1 MEKITSK
8 KLWKAGFI
16 LGAIY
21 LCITYLHEIGA
32 FIGTLLGV
40 LSPLITGCITAF
52 VLNLLMKRLESWYFP
67 HSQSPFVV
75 KSRRPV
81 CIFLSMLTWTLILA
95 LICTLVIPELVS
107 SFTLIG
113 KEIPPALQWLY
124 HFVSDNL
131 DGIPSLQQMLLN
143 LNLNWS
149 VLVQKL
155 LSYISLGVGDVINT
169 ALAVIT
175 GVFGLLTNLL
185 IGIIF
190 ALYLLLDKERLMRQF
205 SRLFEAH
212 LKPKKYQQFLRL
224 MRTANE
230 SFSSFIVG
238 QFTEAII
245 LGLLCAAGMFLLRL
259 PYAAMTGA
267 VVGATALIPIVG
279 AYIGAGIGAFMILT
293 VDPMK
298 ALFFLIFLIILQQ
311 IEGNFIYPKV
321 VGTSI
326 GLPGIWVLAAVIVG
340 GGLFGIFGMVLGVP
354 LAATIYKV
362 LKNRVSRKLDRAKKE
377 QTDCAAPPD
386 HPAGES

>member
-8 KLWKAGFI
+8 KLWKAGLI

-40 LSPLITGCITAF
+40 LSPLITGCIIAF

-67 HSQSPFVV
+67 HSQNQFVI

-81 CIFLSMLTWTLILA
+81 CIFLSMLTWALILA

-107 SFTLIG
+107 SFALIG
-113 KEIPPALQWLY
+113 KEIPPTLEWLY

-131 DGIPSLQQMLLN
+131 DGIPSLQQLLLN

-155 LSYISLGVGDVINT
+155 ISYISLGVGDVINT

-190 ALYLLLDKERLMRQF
+190 ALYLLLDKERLLRQF

-212 LKPKKYQQFLRL
+212 LKQKKYQQFLRL

-245 LGLLCAAGMFLLRL
+245 LGLLCTAGMFLLRL

-279 AYIGAGIGAFMILT
+279 AYIGAGIGTFMILT

-321 VGTSI
+321 VGTSV

-362 LKNRVSRKLDRAKKE
+362 LKNRVSRKLDHPAEKQE
-377 QTDCAAPPD
+377 GAAPPENS
-386 HPAGES
+386 AGES

>member
-8 KLWKAGFI
+8 KLWKAGLI

-67 HSQSPFVV
+67 HSQNQFVI

-81 CIFLSMLTWTLILA
+81 CIFLSMLTGALILA

-107 SFTLIG
+107 SFALIG
-113 KEIPPALQWLY
+113 KEIPPTLEWLY

-131 DGIPSLQQMLLN
+131 DGIPSLQQLLLN

-155 LSYISLGVGDVINT
+155 ISYISLGVGDVINT

-190 ALYLLLDKERLMRQF
+190 ALYLLLDKERLLRQF

-245 LGLLCAAGMFLLRL
+245 LGLLCTAGMFLLRL

-298 ALFFLIFLIILQQ
+298 ALFFLIFLVILQQ

-321 VGTSI
+321 VGTSV

-340 GGLFGIFGMVLGVP
+340 GGLFGILGMVLGVP

-362 LKNRVSRKLDRAKKE
+362 LKNRVSRKLDRPAKQE
-377 QTDCAAPPD
+377 GAAPLENS
-386 HPAGES
+386 AGES

>member
-67 HSQSPFVV
+67 HSQNQFVI

-81 CIFLSMLTWTLILA
+81 CIFLSMLTWALILA

-107 SFTLIG
+107 SFALIG
-113 KEIPPALQWLY
+113 KEIPPTLEWLY

-131 DGIPSLQQMLLN
+131 DGIPSLQQLLLN

-155 LSYISLGVGDVINT
+155 ISYISLGVGDVINT

-190 ALYLLLDKERLMRQF
+190 ALYLLLDKERLLRQF

-245 LGLLCAAGMFLLRL
+245 LGLLCTAGMFLLRL

-298 ALFFLIFLIILQQ
+298 ALFFLIFLVILQQ

-321 VGTSI
+321 VGTSV

-340 GGLFGIFGMVLGVP
+340 GGLFGILGMVLGVP

-362 LKNRVSRKLDRAKKE
+362 LKNRVSRKLDCPAKQE
-377 QTDCAAPPD
+377 GAAPLENS
-386 HPAGES
+386 AGES

>member
-1 MEKITSK
+1 MERITSK
-8 KLWKAGFI
+8 KLWKAGLI

-40 LSPLITGCITAF
+40 LSPLITGCIIAF

-67 HSQSPFVV
+67 HSQNQFVI

-81 CIFLSMLTWTLILA
+81 CIFLSMLTWALILA

-107 SFTLIG
+107 SFALIG
-113 KEIPPALQWLY
+113 KEIPPTLEWLY

-131 DGIPSLQQMLLN
+131 DGIPSLQQLLLN

-155 LSYISLGVGDVINT
+155 ISYISLGVGDVINT

-190 ALYLLLDKERLMRQF
+190 ALYLLLDKERLLRQF

-245 LGLLCAAGMFLLRL
+245 LGLLCTAGMFLLRL

-298 ALFFLIFLIILQQ
+298 ALFFLLFLIILQQ

-321 VGTSI
+321 VGTSV

-362 LKNRVSRKLDRAKKE
+362 LKNRVSRKLDHPAK
-377 QTDCAAPPD
+377 QGAAPPENS
-386 HPAGES
+386 AGES

>member
-8 KLWKAGFI
+8 KLWKAGLI

-67 HSQSPFVV
+67 HSQNQFVI

-81 CIFLSMLTWTLILA
+81 CIFLSMLTWALILA

-107 SFTLIG
+107 SFALIG
-113 KEIPPALQWLY
+113 KEIPPTLEWLY

-131 DGIPSLQQMLLN
+131 DGIPSLQQLLLN

-155 LSYISLGVGDVINT
+155 ISYISLGVGDVINT

-190 ALYLLLDKERLMRQF
+190 ALYLLLDKERLLRQF

-245 LGLLCAAGMFLLRL
+245 LGLLCTAGMFLLRL

-298 ALFFLIFLIILQQ
+298 ALFFLIFLVILQQ

-321 VGTSI
+321 VGTSV

-340 GGLFGIFGMVLGVP
+340 GGLFGILGMVLGVP

-362 LKNRVSRKLDRAKKE
+362 LKNRVSRKLDRPAKQE
-377 QTDCAAPPD
+377 GAAPLENS
-386 HPAGES
+386 AGES

>member
-8 KLWKAGFI
+8 KLWKAGLI

-67 HSQSPFVV
+67 HSQNQFVI

-81 CIFLSMLTWTLILA
+81 CIFLSMLTWALILA

-245 LGLLCAAGMFLLRL
+245 LGLLCTAGMFLLRL

-321 VGTSI
+321 VGTSV

-340 GGLFGIFGMVLGVP
+340 GGLFGIFGMVMGGP

-362 LKNRVSRKLDRAKKE
+362 LKNRVSRKLDHPAK
-377 QTDCAAPPD
+377 QDAAPPENS
-386 HPAGES
+386 AGES

>member
-16 LGAIY
+16 LGVIY

-32 FIGTLLGV
+32 FLGTLLGV
-40 LSPLITGCITAF
+40 LSPLLTGCIIAF

-67 HSQSPFVV
+67 HSQNQFII

-81 CIFLSMLTWTLILA
+81 CIFLSMLTWALILA

-113 KEIPPALQWLY
+113 KEIPPTLEWLY

-131 DGIPSLQQMLLN
+131 DGIPSLQQLLLN

-155 LSYISLGVGDVINT
+155 ISYISLGVGDVINT

-190 ALYLLLDKERLMRQF
+190 ALYLLLDKERLLRQF

-245 LGLLCAAGMFLLRL
+245 LGLLCTAGMFLLRL

-321 VGTSI
+321 VGTSV

-362 LKNRVSRKLDRAKKE
+362 LKNRVSRKLDRPAEKQKS
-377 QTDCAAPPD
+377 AAPPENS
-386 HPAGES
+386 AGAS

>member
-8 KLWKAGFI
+8 KLWKAGLI

-40 LSPLITGCITAF
+40 LSPLITGCIIAF

-67 HSQSPFVV
+67 HSQNQFVI

-81 CIFLSMLTWTLILA
+81 CIFLSMLTWALILA

-107 SFTLIG
+107 SFALIG
-113 KEIPPALQWLY
+113 KEIPPTLEWLY

-131 DGIPSLQQMLLN
+131 DGIPSLQQLLLN

-155 LSYISLGVGDVINT
+155 ISYISLGVGDVINT

-190 ALYLLLDKERLMRQF
+190 ALYLLLDKERLLRQF

-245 LGLLCAAGMFLLRL
+245 LGLLCTAGMFLLRL

-321 VGTSI
+321 VGTSV

-362 LKNRVSRKLDRAKKE
+362 LKNRVSRKLDHPAK
-377 QTDCAAPPD
+377 QDAAPPENS
-386 HPAGES
+386 AGES

>member
-8 KLWKAGFI
+8 RLWKAGLI
-16 LGAIY
+16 LGTIY

-40 LSPLITGCITAF
+40 LSPLITGCIIAF

-67 HSQSPFVV
+67 HSQNKFVI

-81 CIFLSMLTWTLILA
+81 CIFLSMLTWALILA

-113 KEIPPALQWLY
+113 KEIPPTLEWLY

-190 ALYLLLDKERLMRQF
+190 ALYLLLDKERLLRQF

-238 QFTEAII
+238 QFTESII
-245 LGLLCAAGMFLLRL
+245 LGLLCTIGMFLLRL

-321 VGTSI
+321 VGTSV

-362 LKNRVSRKLDRAKKE
+362 LKSRVSRKLDRAKE
-377 QTDCAAPPD
+377 AEGCASPPES
-386 HPAGES
+386 PADAS

>member
-1 MEKITSK
+1 MI
-8 KLWKAGFI
+8 
-16 LGAIY
+16 
-21 LCITYLHEIGA
+21 
-32 FIGTLLGV
+32 
-40 LSPLITGCITAF
+40 SPLITGCITAF

-67 HSQSPFVV
+67 HSQNQFVI

-81 CIFLSMLTWTLILA
+81 CIFLSMLTWALILA

-107 SFTLIG
+107 SFALIG
-113 KEIPPALQWLY
+113 KEIPPTLEWLY

-131 DGIPSLQQMLLN
+131 DGIPSLQQLLLN

-155 LSYISLGVGDVINT
+155 ISYISLGVGDVINT

-190 ALYLLLDKERLMRQF
+190 ALYLLLDKERLLRQF

-245 LGLLCAAGMFLLRL
+245 LGLLCTAGMFLLRL

-298 ALFFLIFLIILQQ
+298 ALFFLIFLVILQQ

-321 VGTSI
+321 VGTSV

-340 GGLFGIFGMVLGVP
+340 GGLFGILGMVLGVP

-362 LKNRVSRKLDRAKKE
+362 LKNRVSRKLDCPAKQE
-377 QTDCAAPPD
+377 GAAPLENS
-386 HPAGES
+386 AGES

>member
-8 KLWKAGFI
+8 KLWKAGLI

-40 LSPLITGCITAF
+40 LSPLITGCIIAF

-67 HSQSPFVV
+67 HSQNQFVI

-81 CIFLSMLTWTLILA
+81 CIFLSMLTWALILA

-107 SFTLIG
+107 SFALIG
-113 KEIPPALQWLY
+113 KEIPPTLEWLY

-155 LSYISLGVGDVINT
+155 ISYISLGVGDVINT

-190 ALYLLLDKERLMRQF
+190 ALYLLLDKERLLRQF

-245 LGLLCAAGMFLLRL
+245 LGLLCTAGMFLLRL

-321 VGTSI
+321 VGTSV

-362 LKNRVSRKLDRAKKE
+362 LKNRVSRKLDRPAK
-377 QTDCAAPPD
+377 QGAAPPENS
-386 HPAGES
+386 AGES

>member
-8 KLWKAGFI
+8 KLWKAGLI

-67 HSQSPFVV
+67 HSQNQFVI

-81 CIFLSMLTWTLILA
+81 CIFLSMLTWALILA

-107 SFTLIG
+107 SFALIG
-113 KEIPPALQWLY
+113 KEIPPTLEWLY

-131 DGIPSLQQMLLN
+131 DGIPSLQQLLLN

-155 LSYISLGVGDVINT
+155 ISYISLGVGDVINT

-190 ALYLLLDKERLMRQF
+190 ALYLLLDKERLLRQF

-245 LGLLCAAGMFLLRL
+245 LGLLCTAGMFLLRL

-298 ALFFLIFLIILQQ
+298 ALFFLIFLVILQQ

-321 VGTSI
+321 VGTSV

-340 GGLFGIFGMVLGVP
+340 GGLFGILGMVLGVP

-362 LKNRVSRKLDRAKKE
+362 LKTRVSRKLDRPAKQE
-377 QTDCAAPPD
+377 GAAPLENS
-386 HPAGES
+386 AGES

>member
-16 LGAIY
+16 LGVIY

-40 LSPLITGCITAF
+40 LSPLITGCIIAF

-67 HSQSPFVV
+67 HSQNQFVI

-81 CIFLSMLTWTLILA
+81 CIFLSMLTWALILA

-113 KEIPPALQWLY
+113 KEIPPTLEWLY

-131 DGIPSLQQMLLN
+131 DGIPSLQQLLLN

-155 LSYISLGVGDVINT
+155 ISYISLGVGDVINT

-190 ALYLLLDKERLMRQF
+190 ALYLLLDKERLLRQF

-245 LGLLCAAGMFLLRL
+245 LGLLCTAGMFLLRL

-321 VGTSI
+321 VGTSV

-340 GGLFGIFGMVLGVP
+340 GGLFGILGMVLGVP

-362 LKNRVSRKLDRAKKE
+362 LKNRVSRKLDRPAEKQKS
-377 QTDCAAPPD
+377 AAPPENS
-386 HPAGES
+386 AGAS

>member
-8 KLWKAGFI
+8 KLWKAGLI

-21 LCITYLHEIGA
+21 LCITYLHGIGA

-40 LSPLITGCITAF
+40 LSPLITGCIIAF

-67 HSQSPFVV
+67 HSQNQFVI

-81 CIFLSMLTWTLILA
+81 CIFLSMLTWALILA

-107 SFTLIG
+107 SFALIG
-113 KEIPPALQWLY
+113 KEIPPTLEWLY

-131 DGIPSLQQMLLN
+131 DGIPSLQQLLLN

-155 LSYISLGVGDVINT
+155 ISYISLGVGDVINT

-190 ALYLLLDKERLMRQF
+190 ALYLLLDKERLLRQF

-245 LGLLCAAGMFLLRL
+245 LGLLCTAGMFLLRL

-321 VGTSI
+321 VGTSV

-362 LKNRVSRKLDRAKKE
+362 LKNRVSRKLDL
-377 QTDCAAPPD
+377 C
-386 HPAGES
+386 SY

>member
-8 KLWKAGFI
+8 KLWKAGLI

-67 HSQSPFVV
+67 HSQNQFVI

-81 CIFLSMLTWTLILA
+81 CIFLSMLTWALILA

-107 SFTLIG
+107 SFALIG
-113 KEIPPALQWLY
+113 KEIPPTLEWLY

-131 DGIPSLQQMLLN
+131 DGIPSLQQLLLN

-155 LSYISLGVGDVINT
+155 ISYISLGVGDVINT

-190 ALYLLLDKERLMRQF
+190 ALYLLLDKERLLRQF

-245 LGLLCAAGMFLLRL
+245 LGLLCTAGMFLLRL

-298 ALFFLIFLIILQQ
+298 ALFFLLFLIILQQ

-321 VGTSI
+321 VGTSV

-362 LKNRVSRKLDRAKKE
+362 LKNRVSRKLDHPAK
-377 QTDCAAPPD
+377 QDAAPPENS
-386 HPAGES
+386 AGES

>member
-8 KLWKAGFI
+8 KLWKAGLI

-21 LCITYLHEIGA
+21 LCITYLHGIGA

-40 LSPLITGCITAF
+40 LSPLITGCIIAF

-67 HSQSPFVV
+67 HSQNQFVI

-81 CIFLSMLTWTLILA
+81 CIFLSMLTWALILA

-107 SFTLIG
+107 SFALIG
-113 KEIPPALQWLY
+113 KEIPPTLEWLY

-131 DGIPSLQQMLLN
+131 DGIPSLQQLLLN

-155 LSYISLGVGDVINT
+155 ISYISLGVGDVINT

-190 ALYLLLDKERLMRQF
+190 ALYLLLDKERLLRQF

-245 LGLLCAAGMFLLRL
+245 LGLLCTAGMFLLRL

-321 VGTSI
+321 VGTSV

-362 LKNRVSRKLDRAKKE
+362 LKNRVSRKLDHPAK
-377 QTDCAAPPD
+377 QGAAPPENS
-386 HPAGES
+386 AGES

>member
-16 LGAIY
+16 LGIIY
-21 LCITYLHEIGA
+21 LCITYLREIGA
-32 FIGTLLGV
+32 FIGGVLGV
-40 LSPLITGCITAF
+40 LSPLITGCIIAF
-52 VLNLLMKRLESWYFP
+52 VLNLLMNRLESWYFP
-67 HSQSPFVV
+67 HSQNQFIR

-81 CIFLSMLTWTLILA
+81 CIFLSLLTWTLILA

-107 SFTLIG
+107 SFALIG
-113 KEIPPALQWLY
+113 KEIPPTLEWLY

-131 DGIPSLQQMLLN
+131 EGIPSLQQLLLE

-149 VLVQKL
+149 VLMQKL
-155 LSYISLGVGDVINT
+155 IGYISLGVGDVINT
-169 ALAVIT
+169 ALAVVT
-175 GVFGLLTNLL
+175 GVFGLLANLL

-212 LKPKKYQQFLRL
+212 LKPKKYKRL
-224 MRTANE
+224 MRLLCIANE

-238 QFTEAII
+238 QFTESII
-245 LGLLCAAGMFLLRL
+245 LGLLCTAGMLLFRL

-279 AYIGAGIGAFMILT
+279 AYIGAGIGVFMILT

-298 ALFFLIFLIILQQ
+298 ALFFLIFLLVLQQ

-321 VGTSI
+321 VGTSV

-340 GGLFGIFGMVLGVP
+340 GGLFGILGMVLGVP

-362 LKNRVSRKLDRAKKE
+362 LKNRVSRRLGPDKKRGQNE
-377 QTDCAAPPD
+377 NAPSP
-386 HPAGES
+386 EN

>member
-16 LGAIY
+16 LGVIY

-40 LSPLITGCITAF
+40 LSPLITGCIIAF

-67 HSQSPFVV
+67 HSQNQFVI

-81 CIFLSMLTWTLILA
+81 CIFLSMLTWALILA

-113 KEIPPALQWLY
+113 KEIPPTLEWLY

-185 IGIIF
+185 IGVIF
-190 ALYLLLDKERLMRQF
+190 ALYLLLDKERLLRQF

-224 MRTANE
+224 MQIAHE
-230 SFSSFIVG
+230 SFSSYIVG

-245 LGLLCAAGMFLLRL
+245 LGLLCTAGMFLLRL

-321 VGTSI
+321 VGTSV

-340 GGLFGIFGMVLGVP
+340 GGLFGILGMVLGVP

-362 LKNRVSRKLDRAKKE
+362 LKNRVSCKL
-377 QTDCAAPPD
+377 D
-386 HPAGES
+386 HPAEKQKSDAPPENSAGAS

>member
-8 KLWKAGFI
+8 KLWKAGLI

-40 LSPLITGCITAF
+40 LSPLITGCIIAF

-67 HSQSPFVV
+67 HSQNQFVI

-81 CIFLSMLTWTLILA
+81 CIFLSILTWALILA

-107 SFTLIG
+107 SFALIG
-113 KEIPPALQWLY
+113 KEIPPTLEWLY

-131 DGIPSLQQMLLN
+131 DGIPSLQQLLLN

-155 LSYISLGVGDVINT
+155 ISYISLGVGDVINT

-190 ALYLLLDKERLMRQF
+190 ALYLLLDKERLLRQF

-245 LGLLCAAGMFLLRL
+245 LGLLCTAGMFLLRL

-321 VGTSI
+321 VGTSV

-362 LKNRVSRKLDRAKKE
+362 LKNRVSRKLDHPAKH
-377 QTDCAAPPD
+377 DAAPPENS
-386 HPAGES
+386 AGES

>member
-16 LGAIY
+16 LGVIY

-40 LSPLITGCITAF
+40 LSPLITGCIIAF

-67 HSQSPFVV
+67 HSQNQFVI

-81 CIFLSMLTWTLILA
+81 CIFLSMLTWALILA

-113 KEIPPALQWLY
+113 KEIPPTLEWLY

-185 IGIIF
+185 IGVIF
-190 ALYLLLDKERLMRQF
+190 ALYLLLDKERLLRQF

-224 MRTANE
+224 MQIAHE
-230 SFSSFIVG
+230 SFSSYIVG

-245 LGLLCAAGMFLLRL
+245 LGLLCTAGMFLLRL

-321 VGTSI
+321 VGTSV

-362 LKNRVSRKLDRAKKE
+362 LKNRVSRKLDHPAK
-377 QTDCAAPPD
+377 QDAAPPENS
-386 HPAGES
+386 AGES

>member
-8 KLWKAGFI
+8 KLWKAGLI

-67 HSQSPFVV
+67 HSQNQFVI

-81 CIFLSMLTWTLILA
+81 CIFLSMLTWALILA

-107 SFTLIG
+107 SFALIG
-113 KEIPPALQWLY
+113 KEIPPTLEWLY

-131 DGIPSLQQMLLN
+131 DGIPSLQQLLLN

-155 LSYISLGVGDVINT
+155 ISYISLGVGDVINT

-190 ALYLLLDKERLMRQF
+190 ALYLLLDKERLLRQF

-238 QFTEAII
+238 QFTEALI
-245 LGLLCAAGMFLLRL
+245 LGLLCTAGMFLLRL

-298 ALFFLIFLIILQQ
+298 ALFFLIFLVILQQ

-321 VGTSI
+321 VGTSV

-340 GGLFGIFGMVLGVP
+340 GGLFGILGMVLGVP

-362 LKNRVSRKLDRAKKE
+362 LKNRVSRKLDRPAKQE
-377 QTDCAAPPD
+377 GAAPPENS
-386 HPAGES
+386 AGES

>member
-16 LGAIY
+16 LGVIY

-32 FIGTLLGV
+32 FLGTLLGV
-40 LSPLITGCITAF
+40 LSPLLTGCIIAF

-67 HSQSPFVV
+67 HSQNQFVI

-81 CIFLSMLTWTLILA
+81 CIFLSMLTWALILA

-113 KEIPPALQWLY
+113 KEIPPTLEWLY

-131 DGIPSLQQMLLN
+131 DGIPSLQQLLLN

-155 LSYISLGVGDVINT
+155 ISYISLGVGDVINT

-190 ALYLLLDKERLMRQF
+190 ALYLLLDKERLLRQF

-245 LGLLCAAGMFLLRL
+245 LGLLCTAGMFLLRL

-321 VGTSI
+321 VGTSV

-362 LKNRVSRKLDRAKKE
+362 LKNRVSRKLDRPAEKQKS
-377 QTDCAAPPD
+377 AAPPENS
-386 HPAGES
+386 AGAS

>member
-21 LCITYLHEIGA
+21 LFITYLPQIGA
-32 FIGTLLGV
+32 FLGTVIGV
-40 LSPLITGCITAF
+40 LSPLLTGCVIAYVF
-52 VLNLLMKRLESWYFP
+52 NLLMNRLEKWYFP
-67 HSQSPFVV
+67 RSRNRFVQ
-75 KSRRPV
+75 KTRRPV
-81 CIFLSMLTWTLILA
+81 CILLSALTWA
-95 LICTLVIPELVS
+95 LIIALIVTLVLPELIS

-113 KEIPPALQWLY
+113 KEIPSALDWLY
-124 HFVSDNL
+124 HFVVENI
-131 DGIPSLQQMLLN
+131 DGVPSLQQTLLD
-143 LNLNWS
+143 LNLNWA

-155 LSYISLGVGDVINT
+155 LGYVSLGVGDVITT
-169 ALAVIT
+169 ALAVVT
-175 GVFGLLTNLL
+175 SVFGALTNLL
-185 IGIIF
+185 IGFIF
-190 ALYLLLDKERLMRQF
+190 ALYLLLDKERLLLQF
-205 SRLFEAH
+205 SRLFQAH
-212 LKPKKYQQFLRL
+212 LKPRKFEKLQRVLHV
-224 MRTANE
+224 ANE
-230 SFSSFIVG
+230 CFSSFLVG

-245 LGLLCAAGMFLLRL
+245 LGLLCTAGMFVLRL

-298 ALFFLIFLIILQQ
+298 ALFFLIFLLILQQ

-340 GGLFGIFGMVLGVP
+340 GGLFGIVGMLLGVP
-354 LAATIYKV
+354 LAATIYK
-362 LKNRVSRKLDRAKKE
+362 LLRNRVSRKLGHPKKE
-377 QTDCAAPPD
+377 PGPGAPAAS
-386 HPAGES
+386 ETE

>member
-1 MEKITSK
+1 MERITSK
-8 KLWKAGFI
+8 KLWKAGLI

-40 LSPLITGCITAF
+40 LSPLITGCIIAF

-67 HSQSPFVV
+67 HSQNQFVI

-81 CIFLSMLTWTLILA
+81 CIFLSMLTWALILA

-107 SFTLIG
+107 SFALIG
-113 KEIPPALQWLY
+113 KEIPPTLEWLY

-131 DGIPSLQQMLLN
+131 DGIPSLQQLLLN

-155 LSYISLGVGDVINT
+155 ISYISLGVGDVINT

-190 ALYLLLDKERLMRQF
+190 ALYLLLDKERLLRQF

-245 LGLLCAAGMFLLRL
+245 LGLLCTAGMFLLRL

-321 VGTSI
+321 VGTSV

-362 LKNRVSRKLDRAKKE
+362 LKNRVSRKLDHPAK
-377 QTDCAAPPD
+377 QDAAPPENS
-386 HPAGES
+386 AGES

>member
-8 KLWKAGFI
+8 KLWKAGLI

-67 HSQSPFVV
+67 HSQNQFVI

-81 CIFLSMLTWTLILA
+81 CIFLSMLTWALILA

-107 SFTLIG
+107 SFALIG
-113 KEIPPALQWLY
+113 KEIPPTLEWLY

-131 DGIPSLQQMLLN
+131 DGIPSLQQLLLN

-155 LSYISLGVGDVINT
+155 ISYISLGVGDVINT

-190 ALYLLLDKERLMRQF
+190 ALYLLLDKERLLRQF

-245 LGLLCAAGMFLLRL
+245 LGLLCTAGMFLLRL

-298 ALFFLIFLIILQQ
+298 ALFFLIFLVILQQ

-321 VGTSI
+321 VGTSV

-362 LKNRVSRKLDRAKKE
+362 LKNRVSRKLDHPAK
-377 QTDCAAPPD
+377 QGAAPPENS
-386 HPAGES
+386 AGES

>member
-8 KLWKAGFI
+8 KLWKAGLI

-40 LSPLITGCITAF
+40 LSPLITGCIIAF

-67 HSQSPFVV
+67 HSQNQFVI

-81 CIFLSMLTWTLILA
+81 CIFLSMLTWALILA

-107 SFTLIG
+107 SFALIG
-113 KEIPPALQWLY
+113 KEIPPTLEWLY

-131 DGIPSLQQMLLN
+131 DGIPSLQQLLLN

-155 LSYISLGVGDVINT
+155 ISYISLGVGDVINT

-190 ALYLLLDKERLMRQF
+190 ALYLLLDKERLLRQF

-224 MRTANE
+224 MCTANE

-245 LGLLCAAGMFLLRL
+245 LGLLCTAGMFLLRL

-321 VGTSI
+321 VGTSV

-362 LKNRVSRKLDRAKKE
+362 LKNRVSRKLDRPAKQE
-377 QTDCAAPPD
+377 GAAPPENS
-386 HPAGES
+386 AGES

>member
-16 LGAIY
+16 LGVIY

-40 LSPLITGCITAF
+40 LSPLITGCIIAF

-67 HSQSPFVV
+67 HSQNQFVI

-81 CIFLSMLTWTLILA
+81 CIFLSMLTWALILA

-113 KEIPPALQWLY
+113 KEIPPTLEWLY

-185 IGIIF
+185 IGVIF
-190 ALYLLLDKERLMRQF
+190 ALYLLLDKERLLRQF

-224 MRTANE
+224 MQIAHE
-230 SFSSFIVG
+230 SFSSYIVG

-245 LGLLCAAGMFLLRL
+245 LGLLCTAGMFLLRL

-321 VGTSI
+321 VGTSV

-340 GGLFGIFGMVLGVP
+340 GGLFGILGMVLGVP

-362 LKNRVSRKLDRAKKE
+362 LKNRVSRKLDRPAEKQKS
-377 QTDCAAPPD
+377 AAPPEN
-386 HPAGES
+386 PAGAS